1 MTPTFGISRAALNEI
16 VRRGIWHVQHQTG
29 VPYRQI
35 GLLAGYRSGKMIE
48 AVMSRDDVLPGPLAL
63 VALSQLFSFHDFD
76 ALADAMSSEGKR
88 TLPVPVHFEGLLN
101 GAILDEFAD
110 NGEALGHCL
119 ALFREGCL
127 EEAEGRV
134 RLALGALYQMLAEI
148 EARRRGTLTTTGE
161 ALPSRPLAEGLAA

>member
-16 VRRGIWHVQHQTG
+16 MRRGIRHVQHQRDA
-29 VPYRQI
+29 PYRQI

-48 AVMSRDDVLPGPLAL
+48 AVMSREDVLPGPLAL

-76 ALADAMSSEGKR
+76 ALADVMSSEGKR

-101 GAILDEFAD
+101 GTILDEFAD

-119 ALFREGCL
+119 ALFRDGCL
-127 EEAEGRV
+127 EEAERRV
-134 RLALGALYQMLAEI
+134 KLALGALYKMLAEI
-148 EARRRGTLTTTGE
+148 EARRRGTALPTGD